1 MEISSMLR
9 SGINSLLGGDTANG
23 ANAGASVV
31 NRSNNANDSGI
42 NFAGND
48 SKGSI
53 SFGSDGGG
61 GVAAGSGFG
70 AGGDVEG
77 RSRDWFKKLL
87 EALGLSSGDYSS
99 DGGGGGGGG
108 GSGGGPSPAPRPG
121 PAPSPGIYQSPTFKS
136 DSASANLESYD
147 PAKPT
152 KRDSTLTDEQI
163 TTGFVQGQ
171 EGNCATV
178 SGIKA
183 LFKAAGTDDP
193 EKLNK
198 SVKKTEGGYDVVQM
212 DGTKVSLTDAELET
226 AKKAANFNGSDKEMV
241 KNATFEYAL
250 AAKRAQMDRNDGAT
264 TFEQGLQ
271 SLNNGDYSDA
281 GLKRLGLED
290 YISKGSAA
298 DLASGQVGTIDRDG
312 HAVAVMNGREELYGT
327 KGAVPTHGDATLLSK
342 TKVR

>member
-23 ANAGASVV
+23 GNAGASVV
-31 NRSNNANDSGI
+31 NRSNNAHDSGI
-42 NFAGND
+42 NFAGNE
-48 SKGSI
+48 SKSSI
-53 SFGSDGGG
+53 SFGADGGG

-77 RSRDWFKKLL
+77 RPWDWFKRLL
-87 EALGLSSGDYSS
+87 EELGLSSGDYS
-99 DGGGGGGGG
+99 GGGGGG
-108 GSGGGPSPAPRPG
+108 GSGGSGGGPAPAPRPG
-121 PAPSPGIYQSPTFKS
+121 PAPSPGIDQSPTFKS

-152 KRDSTLTDEQI
+152 KRDSKLTDEQI

-198 SVKKTEGGYDVVQM
+198 SVEKTEGGYKVVQM
-212 DGTKVSLTDAELET
+212 DGEEVNLTDAELET

-241 KNATFEYAL
+241 KNATFEFAL
-250 AAKRAQMDRNDGAT
+250 AAKRAQKEHNDGAA

-312 HAVAVMNGREELYGT
+312 HAVAVMSGREELYGT

>member
-9 SGINSLLGGDTANG
+9 SGINSLLGGDSANG
-23 ANAGASVV
+23 GNAGATVV
-31 NRSNNANDSGI
+31 NRSNNAHDSGI
-42 NFAGND
+42 NFSGNE
-48 SKGSI
+48 SKSSI

-77 RSRDWFKKLL
+77 RSWDWFKRLL

-99 DGGGGGGGG
+99 DGGGGGG

-121 PAPSPGIYQSPTFKS
+121 PAPSPGIDQSPTFKS

-152 KRDSTLTDEQI
+152 KRDSKLTDEQI

-193 EKLNK
+193 QKLNK
-198 SVKKTEGGYDVVQM
+198 SVEKTEGGYKVVQM
-212 DGTKVSLTDAELET
+212 DGKEVNLTDAELET

-241 KNATFEYAL
+241 KNATFQYAL
-250 AAKRAQMDRNDGAT
+250 AAKRAQMEGNDGAT